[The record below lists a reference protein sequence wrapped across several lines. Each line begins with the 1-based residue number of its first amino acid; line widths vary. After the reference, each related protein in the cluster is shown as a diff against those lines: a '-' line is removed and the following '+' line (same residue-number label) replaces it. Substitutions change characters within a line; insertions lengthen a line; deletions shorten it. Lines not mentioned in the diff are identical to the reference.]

1 MTTIRKTWAWT
12 VYVWLLSRPYKVW
25 LSALS
30 VFVGGFAY
38 VHPSILPPDASPSLT
53 RVDKLPGTSSTYW
66 HLECSIS
73 FISTYIYIYM
83 LIISINSISCYLFIQ
98 FIFQYFILWTLWTPE
113 FRTTMLFYIH
123 IPGSS
128 WFHISEGSKWAVG
141 STSRKRRCCQVFA
154 LRWWLPGGH
163 VFSVPSLPSLGKA
176 WRKVSGWCFS
186 LFCLSGM
193 EHSVPM
199 VAHIYI
205 YISYYDSVCISAI
218 NGTIWS
224 LASS

>member
-1 MTTIRKTWAWT
+1 
-12 VYVWLLSRPYKVW
+12 
-25 LSALS
+25 
-30 VFVGGFAY
+30 
-38 VHPSILPPDASPSLT
+38 
-53 RVDKLPGTSSTYW
+53 
-66 HLECSIS
+66 
-73 FISTYIYIYM
+73 M

-128 WFHISEGSKWAVG
+128 WFHISEGWKWAVG

-205 YISYYDSVCISAI
+205 YIILWFCMYLCNKWNHLIFGVFIGARDIGSLYINNIYIYINIISILYVFHSWYFSFFYMFSGRLWFPFQLINSCVCHRPMGHPPGTSLSAEV
-218 NGTIWS
+218 
-224 LASS
+224 A